1 MRVLCLWVWLALLA
15 GAREPGGNLAREGRT
30 TVAIRACSLCREIPR
45 LIRENSPDSMPE
57 CVRHLGPFQRSGQR
71 RCPECGT
78 GYQVTYEETFE
89 DMSHWEEVELRRDLS
104 AFAEP
109 ELLKHI
115 EPYIRQD
122 AAFALARAG
131 HPELS
136 WNHADPLVRRSA
148 LSALEAPADFRFLL
162 EDEDGPTRQRAAR
175 LTVEWALQRQDTA
188 ILLGILRDHRM
199 DVRQM
204 GIAYLRHSKG
214 LITRDLAP
222 VLEQWSTHQE
232 LTGLEWLALQGYQP
246 ERQLQRLLEAS
257 RQADPEIRSA
267 AVRCLDGLQSLW
279 TPEVMARMLE
289 LLQSD
294 PSCRYSILLSL
305 RKLGREQSMLDFI
318 PVLADELA
326 TENSGFFQSVSTL
339 LLRRIELG
347 EGDSRLVST
356 LMPGLDFRNQHQRRL
371 VIECYEALLK
381 TGADLGPAQE
391 RLIQVMSAEKT
402 DYSED
407 SLVPDMTSYLVRR
420 RCWGDL
426 ESLLRGGSSVAGHVA
441 LVLSRQELD
450 YSPLKSVLKELLKHP
465 NSWVSENC
473 LKALAR

>member
-1 MRVLCLWVWLALLA
+1 MLA
-15 GAREPGGNLAREGRT
+15 GAREPVENLGREGRIT
-30 TVAIRACSLCREIPR
+30 LSIRACSLCREIPR
-45 LIRENSPDSMPE
+45 LVRESSPDSMPG
-57 CVRHLGPFQRSGQR
+57 CVRHLGPFHQSGQR

-78 GYQVTYEETFE
+78 SYSVTYEETFE

-104 AFAEP
+104 PFAQPQLLQHSEP
-109 ELLKHI
+109 S
-115 EPYIRQD
+115 IRQD

-136 WNHADPLVRRSA
+136 WNHPDPLVRRSA
-148 LSALEAPADFRFLL
+148 LSALEEPADYRFLL

-175 LTVEWALQRQDTA
+175 LTSEWALERQDTS
-188 ILLGILRDHRM
+188 ILLGVLRDHQI

-214 LITRDLAP
+214 LNLRELAP
-222 VLEQWSTHQE
+222 VLEQFPQE
-232 LTGLEWLALQGYQP
+232 LAGLEWLALQGYQP

-257 RQADPEIRSA
+257 RQTDPEVRSA
-267 AVRCLDGLQSLW
+267 AVRSLDALQSLW
-279 TPEVMARMLE
+279 TPAVPARLLE

-294 PSCRYSILLSL
+294 SRCRYSILLSL
-305 RKLGREQSMLDFI
+305 RKLGREQNLVDFI
-318 PVLADELA
+318 PILAENLA
-326 TENSGFFQSVSTL
+326 TENFPFIQNVATL

-356 LMPGLDFRNQHQRRL
+356 LMPGLDFSNQYQRRL
-371 VIECYEALLK
+371 VFECYEALLK
-381 TGADLGPAQE
+381 AGVELGPAQE
-391 RLIQVMSAEKT
+391 KLIRVMSAEKT
-402 DYSED
+402 DFSED
-407 SLVPDMTSYLVRR
+407 SLVPAMTAYLVRQ

-426 ESLLRGGSSVAGHVA
+426 ERLLRGGSSVAGHVA

-450 YSPLKSVLKELLKHP
+450 YSPLRGVLNDLLEHP

-473 LKALAR
+473 LKALVR